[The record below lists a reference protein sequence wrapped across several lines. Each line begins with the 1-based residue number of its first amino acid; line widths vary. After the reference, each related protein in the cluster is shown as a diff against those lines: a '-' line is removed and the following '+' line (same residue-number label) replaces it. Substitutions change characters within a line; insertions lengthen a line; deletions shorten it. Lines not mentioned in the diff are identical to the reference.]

1 MTAPENFCKFLKNGL
16 VYNND
21 TNHFTVSP
29 CCYFSKNYN
38 IDPDLAPE
46 QQLIDYK
53 QQWLSEDFN
62 DTCRIC
68 LNAEASGLIS
78 YRQASFDEIPGD
90 YEQLNF
96 LTIAVNKKCNL
107 ACPSC
112 DSNSSSFW
120 YQENLRH
127 NVVESKNI
135 IQLHQEDREGIITEK
150 FLSTLTSQ
158 DLSEVTYIKFGGGEP
173 LMSDTHEKIL
183 NLFSNP
189 EKIVI
194 QYTSNFSLMPTDRV
208 LKLWEKFKLVKWV
221 ASLDGINDQFT
232 FLRWPYLWKDLVDF
246 SKTAKLTA
254 PSNVM
259 FGVEHTVNILNAF
272 YYPEFEQWFDTNLKF
287 NRFNDQ
293 SDLNLHKCNG
303 ILSVDHIPL
312 PLRQLIKEKL
322 GNNHP
327 ISTMIDQTT
336 YSGNIKA
343 TVQYLDQLNQRR
355 NTNWRKLFPEIQEH
369 LND

>member
-1 MTAPENFCKFLKNGL
+1 MTNFCKFLKNGL
-16 VYNND
+16 VYNNEG
-21 TNHFTVSP
+21 NLFTVSP

-38 IDPDLAPE
+38 IDPTGDAPAQITKHRQEWIAEDLN
-46 QQLIDYK
+46 K
-53 QQWLSEDFN
+53 
-62 DTCRIC
+62 TCRVC
-68 LNAEASGLIS
+68 LDLEASGINS
-78 YRQASFDEIPGD
+78 FRQASFDQITEEHENID
-90 YEQLNF
+90 F
-96 LTIAVNKKCNL
+96 LTVAVNKKCNL

-112 DSNSSSFW
+112 DSMSSSFW
-120 YQENLRH
+120 YQENVRH
-127 NVVESKNI
+127 GITQSNTI
-135 IQLHQEDREGIITEK
+135 INLHQEDHSGMLTKK
-150 FLSTLTSQ
+150 FLSLLESQ
-158 DLSEVTYIKFGGGEP
+158 DLSKITYIKFGGGEP
-173 LMSDTHEKIL
+173 LMSNTHEQIL
-183 NLFSNP
+183 NLLPVP
-189 EKIVI
+189 ENVIV
-194 QYTSNFSLMPTDRV
+194 QYTSNFSLMPSARV
-208 LKLWEKFKLVKWV
+208 FELWKKFKLIKWI

-303 ILSVDHIPL
+303 ILSVDHMPL